1 MQEKIIEQLKKVK
14 NPGYLRYIYTLLLTF
29 SEDEEKTVKM

>member
-14 NPGYLRYIYTLLLTF
+14 NPRYLRYIYTLLLTF